1 MQTGIYQ
8 NFKFIL
14 DLKTIKERLDKR
26 LYKTVGEFVKDMFLM
41 FNNCRIYNP
50 PSSPFFQCAEV
61 LEIFFDKKQLT
72 KLKEN
77 L

>member
-1 MQTGIYQ
+1 MQTGYQ